1 MMVVTLNTGA
11 TMRKCVDMTYLLSYL
26 VIVFPIY
33 LMHEGQLTTGQLVKF
48 WACRYYH
55 LSGRHV
61 APGWIAV
68 YELLLYY
75 NTINP
80 SRSLYCY
87 SLKLSMSPLM
97 AKVMLSTQE
106 NPQNPRSQT
115 WEGRRNWLPASEF
128 SVYAPWDPSWSFCWF
143 YTLSTVSSKQG
154 STEFFLCCITVWTN
168 CAGNQALSPWR
179 CKGLAVD
186 VQALQSPSSPV
197 LRIC

>member
-1 MMVVTLNTGA
+1 
-11 TMRKCVDMTYLLSYL
+11 
-26 VIVFPIY
+26 
-33 LMHEGQLTTGQLVKF
+33 MHEGQFTTGQLVKF
-48 WACRYYH
+48 WACSCYH

-61 APGWIAV
+61 APCWIAV

-87 SLKLSMSPLM
+87 SLQLSMSPLM

-115 WEGRRNWLPASEF
+115 WERQEELT
-128 SVYAPWDPSWSFCWF
+128 YSFRIFCLCSMRSILKF
-143 YTLSTVSSKQG
+143 LLILHFIHSQFKQG
-154 STEFFLCCITVWTN
+154 STEFFLCCITVLTN
-168 CAGNQALSPWR
+168 CAENQALFPWR

-186 VQALQSPSSPV
+186 VQALQSPSSLV

>member
-33 LMHEGQLTTGQLVKF
+33 LLHEGQLTTGQLVKF

-87 SLKLSMSPLM
+87 SLKLSMSQLM

-115 WEGRRNWLPASEF
+115 WERQEEF
-128 SVYAPWDPSWSFCWF
+128 TYSFGIFC
-143 YTLSTVSSKQG
+143 LCSMRSILK
-154 STEFFLCCITVWTN
+154 FLLILHFIHSQFKT
-168 CAGNQALSPWR
+168 G
-179 CKGLAVD
+179 
-186 VQALQSPSSPV
+186 
-197 LRIC
+197 